1 MNKRS
6 AYLYIAILI
15 ASSFFVLSGPKSW
28 VAAETLESSA
38 LRIELN
44 TSPYSFR
51 ILEKSTGEVLLSHS
65 STAFT
70 ANHHPVTQATDVTKQ
85 PKSPHAS
92 LLRARTHKKAH
103 HTSTFSR
110 PDYHQLHLLYPANTS
125 VYTSNT

>member
-1 MNKRS
+1 MNKSS

-28 VAAETLESSA
+28 AAAETLESSA

-70 ANHHPVTQATDVTKQ
+70 ADHHAVTQATDVTKQ
-85 PKSPHAS
+85 PKSLQAA
-92 LLRARTHKKAH
+92 LVLAGTNKKAQP
-103 HTSTFSR
+103 TLPLSCPASCKA
-110 PDYHQLHLLYPANTS
+110 HLTLYAPP
-125 VYTSNT
+125 

>member
-1 MNKRS
+1 MPSKGSCGMNKRS

-51 ILEKSTGEVLLSHS
+51 ILEKSTGDVLLSHS
-65 STAFT
+65 RTSFT
-70 ANHHPVTQATDVTKQ
+70 SDHHAVTQPTDVPNTPQILQ
-85 PKSPHAS
+85 P
-92 LLRARTHKKAH
+92 
-103 HTSTFSR
+103 
-110 PDYHQLHLLYPANTS
+110 
-125 VYTSNT
+125 